1 MRRCFAGRAGR
12 AGRFETMARTHTT
25 QVCCLS
31 HLFCDIQ
38 LPQSVLEFNTNFPLS
53 LSPSLQQMLL
63 DTCRFLLHLLLSFLA
78 KGRTANFGCISCQL
92 PTGSSCRSC
101 AATQVS
107 CKQPL
112 MTSDMSVRLSG
123 SRQAAC
129 LLPLIGI
136 DPQAVSSLKAFRH

>member
-53 LSPSLQQMLL
+53 LSLPRCSSSSS
-63 DTCRFLLHLLLSFLA
+63 TPAAFFFISFFPFFA
-78 KGRTANFGCISCQL
+78 CANFGCISCQL